1 MRVQSATKAAHTRSV
16 PERVERIEH
25 CLELDD
31 PSPALSGWRL
41 GLSAAIVAAVLALV
55 ALPVVAVL
63 DPSVAGQAAGWLGR
77 LAAVVPVMTGVQ
89 ALVFVVAIV
98 VVSRPDARP

>member
-63 DPSVAGQAAGWLGR
+63 DPSLASQGAGWVGHLTPI
-77 LAAVVPVMTGVQ
+77 VPVMTGGP
-89 ALVFVVAIV
+89 APGFVVAIV
-98 VVSRPDARP
+98 LGV

>member
-16 PERVERIEH
+16 RDRVDRIEH

-31 PSPALSGWRL
+31 AFPALSGWRL

-63 DPSVAGQAAGWLGR
+63 DPSLASQGAGWLGH
-77 LAAVVPVMTGVQ
+77 LTAVVPVMTGVR